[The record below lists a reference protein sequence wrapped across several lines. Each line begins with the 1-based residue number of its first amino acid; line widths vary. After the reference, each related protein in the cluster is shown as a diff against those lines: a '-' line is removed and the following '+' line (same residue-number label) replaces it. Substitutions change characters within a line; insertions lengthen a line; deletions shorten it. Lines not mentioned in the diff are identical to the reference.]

1 MSPLQEGDRMAD
13 QPNQPNQPN
22 PFADFGKIFERFK
35 VPGVDVSALAESG
48 RKDMEALVEANK
60 AAYQGLQALARKQ
73 TEMLTEAMSKIQEA
87 AKRAVGTTPETQSS
101 ELARE
106 AYHKTLADMKELA
119 DIVRKSQAEALT
131 KVTDRA
137 IEHLQELRQ
146 MIQPK

>member
-1 MSPLQEGDRMAD
+1 MAEH
-13 QPNQPNQPN
+13 PNESN
-22 PFADFGKIFERFK
+22 PFADLTRIVDRFK
-35 VPGVDVSALAESG
+35 IPGVDFSSLAESG

-60 AAYQGLQALARKQ
+60 AAYQGLQALGRKQ
-73 TEMLTEAMSKIQEA
+73 AEMLTEAMSKIQEA
-87 AKRAVGTTPETQSS
+87 ARRAAGTPPGTSTGD
-101 ELARE
+101 LARQ

-137 IEHLQELRQ
+137 IEHLQELKK